1 LFRVCCTAGNLIVFS
16 PATDSDNVSQDAVAV
31 STDDAQSP
39 LLLDDEVRL
48 IGLLFLGITYS
59 KPFNALTL
67 LVEWQV
73 RASGL

>member
-1 LFRVCCTAGNLIVFS
+1 LFRVCCTAGNLIIFS

-48 IGLLFLGITYS
+48 IGLLFLGISYQNPS
-59 KPFNALTL
+59 ML
-67 LVEWQV
+67 
-73 RASGL
+73 